1 MAALL
6 VQRQFRHRDLIE
18 HNRNGRLRDYQ
29 IVYFDTCREIKQ
41 FIIEGDENSVFLL
54 DDFTGEVYEQLVKKS
69 PQLTLLGPPVFK
81 DLLMDKENEC
91 LFYPRK
97 VLLIINKFKN

>member
-1 MAALL
+1 MALL
-6 VQRQFRHRDLIE
+6 VQKQFRHRDLIE
-18 HNRNGRLRDYQ
+18 SNRDGRLRDYRV
-29 IVYFDTCREIKQ
+29 IYFDTIREIKQ

-54 DDFTGEVYEQLVKKS
+54 DDFEGDVYESLRKKA

-97 VLLIINKFKN
+97 VTNRWNIRN

>member
-81 DLLMDKENEC
+81 NLLMDKV
-91 LFYPRK
+91 R
-97 VLLIINKFKN
+97 LLIIILKKII